1 MTKISNVM
9 TMLSLLSTG
18 RKYTTEELSIILE
31 VTPRMIRSY
40 KEELEH
46 AGIFIDTIM
55 GPYGGYVLNNPIK
68 FPERRFS
75 KKDIEL
81 LEKYLEKNNDQ
92 NLKDL
97 KDKIMGVY
105 ISSKTRKE
113 ALKLNEEETRKY
125 NILTRAMKE
134 KRKVIICYDSLN
146 KGETE
151 RVIEPAELFLFQ
163 KGWCC
168 AAFCE
173 LRKDFRHFELNR
185 IKKIELLDEFF

>member
-18 RKYTTEELSIILE
+18 RKYTTEELSDILE

-46 AGIFIDTIM
+46 AGIFINTIM
-55 GPYGGYVLNNPIK
+55 GPYGGYVLNNSIK

-81 LEKYLEKNNDQ
+81 LEKYLEKNNDP
-92 NLKDL
+92 NLKEL

-105 ISSKTRKE
+105 ISNKVRKE
-113 ALKLNEEETRKY
+113 SLKLNEEETKKY

-134 KRKVIICYDSLN
+134 KRKVAICYDSLN

-173 LRKDFRHFELNR
+173 LRKDFRHFELDR
-185 IKKIELLDEFF
+185 KSVV

>member
-134 KRKVIICYDSLN
+134 KRKVTICYDSLN